1 MEERHQQ
8 YIKYYEAR
16 MKKYKNSKLYMRS
29 YETEK
34 ALYDAISAVSD
45 LKDFK
50 TKLEEGN
57 LAVENAIALT
67 KDKETAFKE
76 LYNKLKEFIRA
87 QSSEEIL
94 EKIDE
99 AKTDQDVVN
108 IVTDIEQKNS
118 IKISIDLFTDEF
130 YSDFKV
136 LEDIEVWGKAEV
148 PDVWRKEI
156 NENIQDDIAKGR
168 KQWGEDILPNNR
180 NWDPDWNFDYD
191 LIWEDRH
198 RRLIPVPDDVVKKR
212 IGQHK
217 NYRGTK

>member
-1 MEERHQQ
+1 MEERHKK
-8 YIKYYEAR
+8 YVKYYETR
-16 MKKYKNSKLYMRS
+16 MKKYENSKLYSRS

-34 ALYDAISAVSD
+34 SLFDAISTVSD
-45 LKDFK
+45 LNEFK

-57 LAVENAIALT
+57 LAVKNAIALT

-76 LYNKLKEFIRA
+76 LYHKLKEFIRA

-108 IVTDIEQKNS
+108 IVTDIDQKNS
-118 IKISIDLFTDEF
+118 VKISIDLFTDEF

-136 LEDIEVWGKAEV
+136 LEDMEVWEKAEV
-148 PDVWRKEI
+148 PDEWKAEI
-156 NENIQDDIAKGR
+156 KENIQDDIAKGS
-168 KQWGEDILPNNR
+168 KQWENDILPNNR
-180 NWDPDWNFDYD
+180 NWDPDWSFNYD
-191 LIWEDRH
+191 LIWEERH

-212 IGQHK
+212 IEQHK
-217 NYRGTK
+217 NYRGTQ